1 MAWYDEE
8 TEDERLVR
16 EAAEDVHRRL
26 RVRSAREDDR
36 GAVFLPASTSR
47 AIAMPASSRPAVAP
61 SSSSRAPAPRT
72 PEPPASPWR
81 DDVANDADADRR
93 RLALARDVAA
103 RTGATPDL
111 SRKVARDV
119 MDAERKAVL
128 AAVGPL
134 LAASETRRA
143 SPPSAG
149 SEFSFRGGERA
160 SRSGSRDAANA
171 ANHHHRSP
179 RTDDDD
185 DGAGGMSAALWE
197 MARTPPPEEVR
208 RALGYRSFGVN
219 AAARGGFGSDDDAG
233 GGRGGRRGGGKGEG
247 EKDVEAW
254 TREYDENDD
263 VARRATTTAT
273 DAWAHSMDARR
284 RLARIAAA
292 TKDAAMYG
300 MHRLDLEKN
309 PTGTTPPRLSLAT
322 GGTGGAEEAS
332 PLEASGSA
340 LAEEFAS
347 MLDAIASRPASPPG
361 GDARSLNA
369 RSPLPRHWAPAG
381 EREREAASDGG
392 GGGGAYGEGDGDSD
406 RWSPEDAA
414 NVRAARAA
422 AWRAETAARAIV
434 EEERRVRESVGV
446 SVGEL
451 LDARVELAA
460 ATARA
465 VSEEAAMSVVAVAAE
480 AASLRMTVNE
490 RARGGDPDEPTAAKL
505 AEYLEQPL
513 PVVEKIVAS

>member
-1 MAWYDEE
+1 
-8 TEDERLVR
+8 
-16 EAAEDVHRRL
+16 
-26 RVRSAREDDR
+26 
-36 GAVFLPASTSR
+36 
-47 AIAMPASSRPAVAP
+47 
-61 SSSSRAPAPRT
+61 
-72 PEPPASPWR
+72 
-81 DDVANDADADRR
+81 
-93 RLALARDVAA
+93 
-103 RTGATPDL
+103 
-111 SRKVARDV
+111 
-119 MDAERKAVL
+119 
-128 AAVGPL
+128 
-134 LAASETRRA
+134 
-143 SPPSAG
+143 
-149 SEFSFRGGERA
+149 
-160 SRSGSRDAANA
+160 
-171 ANHHHRSP
+171 
-179 RTDDDD
+179 
-185 DGAGGMSAALWE
+185 MSAALWE

-208 RALGYRSFGVN
+208 RALGYRSFGVD

-233 GGRGGRRGGGKGEG
+233 GGRGGRRGGGEG

-322 GGTGGAEEAS
+322 GGNGRRGGGPAARGV
-332 PLEASGSA
+332 PGPR
-340 LAEEFAS
+340 
-347 MLDAIASRPASPPG
+347 SRRSSRRCSTRSRRDPRRRPG
-361 GDARSLNA
+361 GDARSPERAVAAAATLGARGRSANA
-369 RSPLPRHWAPAG
+369 RRRPTA
-381 EREREAASDGG
+381 G

-414 NVRAARAA
+414 NVRARARGGV
-422 AWRAETAARAIV
+422 ARGDRGAGRSW

-505 AEYLEQPL
+505 AEYLAAAAAGRGEDRSELAAEGGGHPRL
-513 PVVEKIVAS
+513 DAHSCA